1 MSPRDRKKNLII
13 HNNRV
18 SNLPK
23 KKSKEK
29 IEQLMDKDKE
39 IERVCQWETHK
50 QRIREIQKV

>member
-29 IEQLMDKDKE
+29 IEQLMVKDKE
-39 IERVCQWETHK
+39 IERVC
-50 QRIREIQKV
+50 

>member
-18 SNLPK
+18 SNLQK
-23 KKSKEK
+23 KKSKVK

-39 IERVCQWETHK
+39 IERVC
-50 QRIREIQKV
+50 